1 MNGVVIGL
9 SIIALILIYVLYI
22 YFKKS
27 PLTSG
32 IIALNAET
40 SIEETK
46 LEKSTSTNYYY
57 EGWVFVQ
64 SPLNTANKL
73 FGRDIAFSLNNN
85 TLSVYKGST
94 VLFPVTDK
102 FPIQKW
108 VHLAMNV
115 YNHSQ
120 KKTIIEIYI
129 NGKLVLTKPNQEL
142 SDSPLQR
149 FIMGQSG
156 GHTGY
161 LTKVNRVS
169 ENINAEEVW
178 NRYLEGNG
186 VSGYV
191 AFLSNYNVNLSVLKD
206 NALERKIQLI

>member
-1 MNGVVIGL
+1 MNAVVIGL

-32 IIALNAET
+32 IIALNTVT

-64 SPLNTANKL
+64 SPLNSANNL
-73 FGRDIAFSLNNN
+73 FGRDIGFSLNNN
-85 TLSVYKGST
+85 TLSVYKSSSQ
-94 VLFPVTDK
+94 LFEVTNK

-115 YNHSQ
+115 YNHSLS
-120 KKTIIEIYI
+120 KSIIEIYI
-129 NGKLVLTKPNQEL
+129 NGKLVLTKPNQALVAEPVGAF
-142 SDSPLQR
+142 S
-149 FIMGQSG
+149 MGAST
-156 GHTGY
+156 GHSGY

-169 ENINAEEVW
+169 SNINAEEVW
-178 NRYLEGNG
+178 TRYLEGNG

-191 AFLSNYNVNLSVLKD
+191 AFLSNYNVNLNVLKD

>member
-32 IIALNAET
+32 IIGLNAQT
-40 SIEETK
+40 LIEETK
-46 LEKSTSTNYYY
+46 LEKSTATNYYY

-64 SPLNTANKL
+64 SPLNLPNKL
-73 FGRDIAFSLNNN
+73 FGRDIAFLLNNN
-85 TLSVYKGST
+85 TLSVYKGT
-94 VLFPVTDK
+94 TILFQVTDK

-120 KKTIIEIYI
+120 TKSIIEIYI
-129 NGKLVLTKPNQEL
+129 NGKLVLTKPNQAL
-142 SDSPLQR
+142 TDSPVGS
-149 FIMGQSG
+149 FVMGQSG
-156 GHTGY
+156 GHAGY

-169 ENINAEEVW
+169 ANINAEEVW